1 VGGEE
6 SIHLNI
12 VICDD
17 ESRRDGW
24 KQRLEPLFGDEHV
37 VELLDEGFK
46 DSFGELTKRR
56 GDARGLL
63 AEKERVSLAE
73 LPDEDA
79 WEKET
84 AFDHADILLVDYD
97 LFKFQ
102 PDEYLTGAIV
112 AYMARCYSGCGLI
125 VGVNELGPNPFDLTL
140 IDSTS
145 SFADLTIGEVQL
157 DNHGLWFGISDG
169 GAPDRFRPWSWPALF
184 DAAERQARRAE
195 DAFGRLDQHVLEVAG
210 LDAVEDRLPR
220 SALGWLER
228 AGEAEERTTL
238 DDLARGKRLG
248 YRRGDEA
255 PSRQSVA
262 RVAAARLAKWVETA
276 VLPLQDVLIDA
287 PHLVQRNAALLDVEH
302 LKESQS
308 SDWNV
313 TTAVPAAPEACGLRA
328 EVLPHMHT
336 APDWLSR
343 PAFYWPK
350 ISAASELPG
359 IAEPYR
365 VPAVDMVFCEDVSAF
380 LRREDARRFVSKLDS
395 SSPVRWLAD
404 PDKSGHTMLS
414 DVEYQPRT
422 RLAL

>member
-1 VGGEE
+1 
-6 SIHLNI
+6 LNI

-37 VELLDEGFK
+37 VELLDDEFE
-46 DSFGELTKRR
+46 DAFHELTKRR
-56 GDARGLL
+56 ENARGLR
-63 AEKERVSLAE
+63 AGRSERLPLAE
-73 LPDEDA
+73 LPAEDA
-79 WEKET
+79 WDKET
-84 AFDHADILLVDYD
+84 AFDRADVLLVDYD
-97 LFKFQ
+97 LFEFDRAQ
-102 PDEYLTGAIV
+102 YLTGAIV
-112 AYMARCYSGCGLI
+112 AYVARCYSGCGVI

-140 IDSTS
+140 IDNTS
-145 SFADLTIGEVQL
+145 SFSDLTIGDAQL
-157 DNHGLWFGISDG
+157 DNRGLWFGITDG
-169 GAPDRFRPWSWPALF
+169 RVSDRFRPWSWPALL
-184 DAAERQARRAE
+184 DAVERQAGRAE
-195 DAFGRLDQHVLEVAG
+195 DSFGRLDEHVLEVAG

-255 PSRQSVA
+255 PSRRSVA
-262 RVAAARLAKWVETA
+262 RVAAARLAKWMETV

-287 PHLVQRNAALLDVEH
+287 PHLVQRNAALLNVEH
-302 LKESQS
+302 LEESKS
-308 SDWNV
+308 ADWNV
-313 TTAVPAAPEACGLRA
+313 TTVVPTAPEACGLRA
-328 EVLPHMHT
+328 EVLPHTHT

-380 LRREDARRFVSKLDS
+380 LRSEDARRFVSKLDS

-404 PDKSGHTMLS
+404 PDKAGHTMLS